1 MNGTRQSNF
10 EIKTTCYPLGNE
22 NESASL
28 VQFNAN
34 MVNVVFACNLLLKER
49 HLFGFLSISV
59 LFACDFDYQRNKES
73 F

>member
-1 MNGTRQSNF
+1 MEQDKVTSKSKQRVIRLGMKM
-10 EIKTTCYPLGNE
+10 KT
-22 NESASL
+22 ASL

-34 MVNVVFACNLLLKER
+34 MVNVVFACNLLLKES

-59 LFACDFDYQRNKES
+59 LFACDFDYRRNKES